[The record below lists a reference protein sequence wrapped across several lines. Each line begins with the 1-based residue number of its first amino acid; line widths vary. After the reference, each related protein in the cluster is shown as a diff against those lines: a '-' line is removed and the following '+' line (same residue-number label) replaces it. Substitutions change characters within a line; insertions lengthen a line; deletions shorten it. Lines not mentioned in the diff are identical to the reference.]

1 MILFRSGRH
10 IQMGA
15 VAVRIFQ
22 TLNHGG
28 HGGHGGHGAR
38 GLRFQSQMAGIT
50 DKKMHTSYST
60 SSARIGV
67 SLDLA
72 VNPRL

>member
-28 HGGHGGHGAR
+28 HGGHGAR
-38 GLRFQSQMAGIT
+38 GLRFQSKMAGIT